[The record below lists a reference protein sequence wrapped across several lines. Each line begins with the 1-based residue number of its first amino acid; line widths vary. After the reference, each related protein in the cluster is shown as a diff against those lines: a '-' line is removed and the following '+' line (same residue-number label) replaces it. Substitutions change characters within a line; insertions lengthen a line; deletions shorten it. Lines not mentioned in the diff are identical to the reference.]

1 MFARAGTAGM
11 AAHVTRLTVRVI
23 GITLTLHQTVHWRGR
38 AGIAR
43 TMGHWM
49 SGT

>member
-1 MFARAGTAGM
+1 MLAPAGTAGM
-11 AAHVTRLTVRVI
+11 EVHVTRMMVRGI